1 MKGSVESMTADIRAW
16 TAHKQKH
23 LWIVLETLSKN
34 SYCLNQDSTGQFT
47 RAIFLAV
54 FKQLRGVFL
63 AFFFCNFGNLYA
75 VVSIAH
81 VHDESMMCD
90 VNTFPSKDP
99 G

>member
-1 MKGSVESMTADIRAW
+1 MKDSVESVIADIRAW

-34 SYCLNQDSTGQFT
+34 SCCSNQDSTGQFT
-47 RAIFLAV
+47 QAIFRAV
-54 FKQLRGVFL
+54 FKQLRGVSL
-63 AFFFCNFGNLYA
+63 AFFSAIYA

-81 VHDESMMCD
+81 TYMMCD